1 MIMYYIWMILCVD
14 QTKKKKT
21 DGQTDTLSNDSI
33 QQTATTKL
41 KVTKKHSNSFYP

>member
-1 MIMYYIWMILCVD
+1 MILCVD